1 MSHAR
6 YALSDD
12 EDEVPR
18 PTQPSSSYASIKENA
33 RSSPEALPLGL
44 DIKEEPLGETR
55 SSIVRLAHAWLDER
69 GSPEVQPWN
78 ASMVEEVMDQIGQQQ
93 SILDSLASDAS
104 TSEEEHFRLNLVQ
117 LDVERAKWLLRNY
130 LRSRLAKIE
139 TYAAYIMSH
148 RSEQQRLSDI
158 ELGYA
163 RRFHQLNTDHFQ
175 STVLQFLPEPMRGLD
190 DAAPGAASS
199 NAPGGMVT
207 APNLGAPVFVYCR
220 EDCGALPLP
229 NDETAQLAQGTI
241 HLLQYRDV
249 RAFLQ
254 QRRVELL

>member
-130 LRSRLAKIE
+130 LRSRLAKVRVALIQIE

-158 ELGYA
+158 E
-163 RRFHQLNTDHFQ
+163 FHQLNTDHFQ

-190 DAAPGAASS
+190 DAAP
-199 NAPGGMVT
+199 VT

>member
-12 EDEVPR
+12 EEEVPR
-18 PTQPSSSYASIKENA
+18 PTQPSSSYASVKESI
-33 RSSPEALPLGL
+33 RSSPDAFPLGL
-44 DIKEEPLGETR
+44 SVKEEPIGETR
-55 SSIVRLAHAWLDER
+55 SSIVRLAHAWLNER
-69 GSPEVQPWN
+69 GAPEVQPWD
-78 ASMVEEVMDQIGQQQ
+78 ASMVEEVMDQIAQQQ

-130 LRSRLAKIE
+130 LRARLAKIE

-148 RSEQQRLSDI
+148 RDI

-163 RRFHQLNTDHFQ
+163 RRN
-175 STVLQFLPEPMRGLD
+175 
-190 DAAPGAASS
+190 AA
-199 NAPGGMVT
+199 GGMVT
-207 APNLGAPVFVYCR
+207 APNLSAPVFVYCR

-229 NDETAQLAQGTI
+229 NDETAQLAKGTI
-241 HLLQYRDV
+241 HLLQYRDIRV
-249 RAFLQ
+249 FLQ
-254 QRRVELL
+254 QQRVELL

>member
-93 SILDSLASDAS
+93 SILDSLASDVS

-130 LRSRLAKIE
+130 LRSRLAKVRVALIQIE

-163 RRFHQLNTDHFQ
+163 RRYVGLAHPD
-175 STVLQFLPEPMRGLD
+175 STSCIRTISKVPCSSFFRSRCVAWTMQPLVRHPAMLRAGWV
-190 DAAPGAASS
+190 GA
-199 NAPGGMVT
+199 NADPVT

-229 NDETAQLAQGTI
+229 K
-241 HLLQYRDV
+241 YV
-249 RAFLQ
+249 RLTLTQ
-254 QRRVELL
+254 